1 MLNLFRLLDLENIMD
16 LLKSVLLEKKIVLIS
31 DKIEVLSEV
40 NLTI

>member
-16 LLKSVLLEKKIVLIS
+16 LLKSILLEKKIVLIS